1 MFTIIDGM
9 YLRAFCDAIDSV
21 VLAPYRQVISN
32 LEKDLLKDRYNNV
45 TYLQTHL
52 ENVFYFYN
60 EFNSQNYCVYF
71 TSFKSTFVYSWHWT
85 M

>member
-1 MFTIIDGM
+1 MYTIIDGM

-52 ENVFYFYN
+52 ENVFYFFN
-60 EFNSQNYCVYF
+60 QVNSQNY
-71 TSFKSTFVYSWHWT
+71 
-85 M
+85 